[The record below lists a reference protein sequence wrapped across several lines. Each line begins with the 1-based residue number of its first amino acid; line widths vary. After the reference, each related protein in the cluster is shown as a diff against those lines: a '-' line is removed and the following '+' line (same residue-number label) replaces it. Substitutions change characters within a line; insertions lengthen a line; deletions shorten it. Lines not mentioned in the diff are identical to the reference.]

1 MTEARKNKKL
11 TQKAL
16 AELINLSPM
25 RISHYE
31 SDNRQP
37 DIEVIK
43 KISKALE
50 VSPDWLIGIVDK
62 KTAIDDSGLKEIDY
76 KILSLFNSLSADEQA
91 EWIAYADFLRQR
103 RLK

>member
-1 MTEARKNKKL
+1 
-11 TQKAL
+11 
-16 AELINLSPM
+16 M

-31 SDNRQP
+31 NDNREP
-37 DIEVIK
+37 NIESIK